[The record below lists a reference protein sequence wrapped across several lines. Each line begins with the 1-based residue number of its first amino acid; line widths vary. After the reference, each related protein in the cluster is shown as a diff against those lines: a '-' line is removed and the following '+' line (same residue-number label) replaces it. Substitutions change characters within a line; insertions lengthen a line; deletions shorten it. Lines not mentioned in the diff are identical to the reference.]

1 MNDNIYELAK
11 NCLDITEN
19 VLKIKKNVVL
29 VQGYAFTDF
38 DVEGNKQP
46 LVDAVSALISAIS
59 GTYPSIAIE
68 LQNHINYYNSGEII
82 KHHCSIVAIL
92 KCMLEIEKP
101 LVQNRKKIFISH
113 SSKDKDIIKDF
124 TNLVLGLGIGISS
137 EDIFC
142 TSIEDMTMKN
152 GEDIRQHIKT
162 NILTADYS
170 FLMISQ
176 NYKTSE
182 ICLNEMGAVWTAN
195 NRVKYYILPNSG
207 FEHIGWLNEVN
218 KAEKLFNPIAL
229 DALRK
234 ELLEYYNL
242 PDNGITWSTKRE
254 EFLSTSSCGSFH

>member
-1 MNDNIYELAK
+1 MNGNIYELAK

-46 LVDAVSALISAIS
+46 LVDAVSSLISAIS

-68 LQNHINYYNSGEII
+68 LQNHINYYNGGEII

-92 KCMLEIEKP
+92 KCLMEIEKP
-101 LVQNRKKIFISH
+101 PVQNRKKIFISH
-113 SSKDKDIIKDF
+113 SSKDKNIIKDF
-124 TNLVLGLGIGISS
+124 TNLVLGLGMGIGP

-152 GEDIRQHIKT
+152 GEDIREHIKN
-162 NILTADYS
+162 NILTADFS
-170 FLMISQ
+170 FLMISKKYQ
-176 NYKTSE
+176 SSE
-182 ICLNEMGAVWTAN
+182 ICLNEMGAVWAAN
-195 NRVKYYILPNSG
+195 NRVRYYILPDAD
-207 FEHIGWLNEVN
+207 FEQIGWLNDVK
-218 KAEKLFNPIAL
+218 KAEKLFNSITL

-234 ELLEYYNL
+234 EMIEFYNL
-242 PDNGITWSTKRE
+242 PDKGMTWSTKRE
-254 EFLSTSSCGSFH
+254 EFLSTLKLL